1 MNNTII
7 ELKENALHNA
17 QDSNYLIG
25 NNGDYT
31 CQIGEV
37 TLNKGD
43 QLQIKSAFIDQ
54 IAENTDLVTVEPDE
68 EGGDTATLT
77 MTYGYYICDW
87 GGTPTDPITD
97 SDGHV
102 VTPAGTSLT
111 RNTFI
116 PTDLRPAQT
125 VGNIPYL
132 EGQSNGQ
139 LYIGSNVAFHSE
151 DAQKANLSLLTG
163 FNIGIIP
170 NVNNKQTKDSA
181 QKNIRAGYF
190 VYEDIKS
197 TDEKPIYHYLT
208 IVFNKVGALKEYNK
222 KDEFILIDNSN
233 ANTYIRYGKNDH
245 VDGGPSTSSGVHFP
259 LPMRRNSFRANI
271 DPHSSKK
278 SHKNGTYDHYVRM
291 ISNDQL
297 NLGTLQEADMTAGG
311 TYNISTFDMKVTI
324 PAKSYDPEDLALQ
337 ISTAFTQVDPSPLPS
352 HEIQRNTF
360 STNNL
365 ITTTNNFNT
374 NFVADP
380 EQGYVPTGYP
390 SVLTKGQIE
399 QVFGNFVADDGYQ
412 IAQIQTIENNQV
424 NQFIGTTNFDVHYD
438 GSRFLIQQMHTPIYD
453 NNGNNIVISLQAP
466 QTKGGVTTVTRRFAN
481 KSSGI
486 FITDLQPHYLWFTRM
501 KFDDSLK
508 AGGGGSRT
516 LSVPNIPPNG
526 DGSQVDCLVPTL
538 NLIDGVNITGD
549 LVSIGG
555 VLVPPSNNE
564 AINWQSAGNFNN
576 RKTIE
581 SQQIPILGHLFN
593 GDVDPKEK
601 NGYYQLEIDCGINS
615 SDIRGQDQSNN
626 KIKAI
631 ISKFYTDK
639 SYLSSYNEGAIPY
652 THNSDIPIT
661 LSQFKVRIL
670 DSKGRLASINNEIG
684 NDNTVFMEIIRSNP
698 ELMALENPKKSK

>member
-25 NNGDYT
+25 NNGDYS

-54 IAENTDLVTVEPDE
+54 IAENTDLITVEPDE
-68 EGGDTATLT
+68 EDGNTATLT

-97 SDGHV
+97 NDGHI
-102 VTPAGTSLT
+102 VTPSGNSLT

-116 PTDLRPAQT
+116 PTDTRAST
-125 VGNIPYL
+125 VGPDGVTYPL
-132 EGQSNGQ
+132 GQSNGQ
-139 LYIGSNVAFHSE
+139 LYIGSNVSFHP
-151 DAQKANLSLLTG
+151 AGTTANLSILTG
-163 FNIGIIP
+163 FNIGLIP
-170 NVNNKQTKDSA
+170 NTNTKATKSSQ
-181 QKNIRAGYF
+181 QKNIRVGYF
-190 VYEDIKS
+190 SYEDVKS
-197 TDEKPIYHYLT
+197 TDANPIFHYLT
-208 IVFNKVGALKEYNK
+208 IVFNKVEVLKEYNK
-222 KDEFILIDNSN
+222 KKEFVLIDNSN
-233 ANTYIRYGKNDH
+233 ASTYIRYGKNDH
-245 VDGGPSTSSGVHFP
+245 VGGGPSTSSGVRFP
-259 LPMRRNSFRANI
+259 IPMRRNSFKANI

-278 SHKNGTYDHYVRM
+278 SHKNGTYDHFLRM

-297 NLGTLQEADMTAGG
+297 NLGTLQEANMTAGG
-311 TYNISTFDMKVTI
+311 TYHLSTFDQQVTI
-324 PAKSYDPEDLALQ
+324 PAKSYEPEDLALQ
-337 ISTAFTQVDPSPLPS
+337 ISTAFTKVDPNPLPS
-352 HEIQRNTF
+352 HEIQRNFF

-380 EQGYVPTGYP
+380 ETGYQPTGYP
-390 SVLTKGQIE
+390 SALTKAQVE

-412 IAQIQTIENNQV
+412 IAQIQTIMNNQD

-438 GSRFLIQQMHTPIYD
+438 GSRFLIQQMHTPIFD
-453 NNGNNIVISLQAP
+453 NNGNNVVVSLQAP

-486 FITDLQPHYLWFTRM
+486 FITDLQPNYLWFNRM
-501 KFDDSLK
+501 KFDESLK
-508 AGGGGSRT
+508 AQVGGAETLTVPSIPAGS
-516 LSVPNIPPNG
+516 N
-526 DGSQVDCLVPTL
+526 VDCLVPTMT
-538 NLIDGVNITGD
+538 LIDGVNITGD

-555 VLVPPSNNE
+555 ILVPPSNNE
-564 AINWQSAGNFNN
+564 AINWQSAGLFNN

-581 SQQIPILGHLFN
+581 NQQIPILADLFN
-593 GDVDPKEK
+593 ADTDPKEK

-615 SDIRGQDQSNN
+615 TDIVGQDESNN

-670 DSKGRLASINNEIG
+670 DSKGKLASINNDIG
-684 NDNTVFMEIIRSNP
+684 NDNTVFMEIIRANP
-698 ELMALENPKKSK
+698 ELMALENPKKK